1 MRSRDVL
8 SAVGDLPEHEA
19 IRLLVTATGRTRSE
33 VLLGFDVSPQERKT
47 FASCVERRLRD
58 EPLQYIEGTVD
69 FGTVELLVDDRV
81 LVPRPET
88 EYLFEL
94 VTALIEDPAVIVDL
108 CTGSGNLALALAAA
122 HPDAEVYAVDLSPD
136 AADVARSNAG
146 ANKLNVNVLVG
157 DLFDPLPESLRGRV
171 DLVVSNPPYLAT
183 RDLAGLPPEVLA
195 EPEMALVSGPRGD
208 EVLGRIAQ
216 QAGDWLAPGGLIA
229 CEISEFHGDRIA
241 AIFQDYDA
249 KVRQDLSGRDRYVI
263 GSLRFG

>member
-1 MRSRDVL
+1 VL
-8 SAVGDLPEHEA
+8 SAAGDLPEHEA

-33 VLLGFDVSPQERKT
+33 VLLGFEVSSQERQT
-47 FASCVERRLRD
+47 FASYVERRSRD
-58 EPLQYIEGTVD
+58 EPLQYIEGTVA
-69 FGTVELLVDDRV
+69 FGAVELHVDDRV

-108 CTGSGNLALALAAA
+108 CTGSGNLALALAAV
-122 HPDAEVYAVDLSPD
+122 HPNADVFAVDFSPD
-136 AADVARSNAG
+136 AADVALKNART
-146 ANKLNVNVLVG
+146 NELNVSVLVG

-171 DLVVSNPPYLAT
+171 DLLVANPPYLAA
-183 RDLAGLPPEVLA
+183 RELVDLPADVLA
-195 EPEMALVSGPRGD
+195 EPEMALVAGPLGD

-241 AIFQDYDA
+241 SLFEAYDA
-249 KVRQDLSGRDRYVI
+249 EIRRDLNGRDRYVI
-263 GSLRFG
+263 GSLGFG